1 MSRIVAKVLKY
12 QASDAARSRWL
23 VVYTLFFFVAAE
35 GLLRFAGGDAK
46 AVLSLMNVVLFVIP
60 LVTLVLGTV
69 YLYNAREFTE
79 LLLAQPINRGT
90 LYAGLYLGL
99 ALPLAAAFV
108 VGVGVPFLVRAGGD
122 PAFRGAVAA
131 LLGTGV
137 VLTASFTAIAFVI
150 ATRADDRLRGLGLAI
165 GVWLLLALLYD
176 GIVLVIAATFADYP
190 IERSLLALTFAN
202 PIDLARVLLLLELD
216 VSALMGYT
224 GAVFQHFF
232 SGAYGIAAAGG
243 ALLVWIAAPIALGAR
258 FFRRKDF

>member
-1 MSRIVAKVLKY
+1 MTGVVRKVLTY

-23 VVYTLFFFVAAE
+23 LVYALFFFLATE

-79 LLLAQPINRGT
+79 LLLAQPITRGT

-99 ALPLAAAFV
+99 AVPLATAFV
-108 VGVGVPFLVRAGGD
+108 AGVGIPFLVRGGGD
-122 PAFRGAVAA
+122 PAFRGALVT
-131 LLGTGV
+131 LLGAGV
-137 VLTASFTAIAFVI
+137 VLTAVFTAIAFVI
-150 ATRADDRLRGLGLAI
+150 ATRAEDRLRGLGLAI

-176 GIVLVIAATFADYP
+176 GAVLVIAATFADYP
-190 IERSLLALTFAN
+190 IERPLLALTFAN
-202 PIDLARVLLLLELD
+202 PIDLARVLLLLKLD

-232 SGAYGIAAAGG
+232 SGALGIAAAGG
-243 ALLVWIAAPIALGAR
+243 ALFVWVAAPIALGAR